1 LDDTIT
7 TTHYLCDQFLKA
19 IGHRDDPYICW
30 STAEV
35 MTIALV
41 ARAFASGNLEAS
53 RSFLDE
59 YGYIPKAISKSRF
72 NRRLHA
78 IEPCLW
84 RTLFDVL
91 AEVFKHNN
99 VTESY
104 VLDSLPVAVCD
115 NITIG
120 RSRSS
125 ILRQNTV
132 KPFAATSSA
141 NAATST
147 GCGCT

>member
-1 LDDTIT
+1 
-7 TTHYLCDQFLKA
+7 
-19 IGHRDDPYICW
+19 
-30 STAEV
+30 
-35 MTIALV
+35 M
-41 ARAFASGNLEAS
+41 
-53 RSFLDE
+53 
-59 YGYIPKAISKSRF
+59 
-72 NRRLHA
+72 
-78 IEPCLW
+78 
-84 RTLFDVL
+84 LFDVL